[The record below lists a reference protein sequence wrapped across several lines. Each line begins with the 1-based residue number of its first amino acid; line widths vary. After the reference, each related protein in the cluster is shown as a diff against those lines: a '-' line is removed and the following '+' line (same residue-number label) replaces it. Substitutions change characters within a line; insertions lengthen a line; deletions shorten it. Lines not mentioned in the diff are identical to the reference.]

1 VNDVKIEVVNVPVCE
16 LLLEDWFD
24 LLGVMER
31 VPELGD
37 EEKIF
42 ALYEAVFDCAGY
54 ALAGFDFVAIV

>member
-37 EEKIF
+37 
-42 ALYEAVFDCAGY
+42 
-54 ALAGFDFVAIV
+54 